1 MGSTF
6 RKKMAR
12 TSIQSKESKKILRRN
27 KYASGGFRRAGHILT
42 IRVIYLQSIKIYIH
56 IYMMHKVFLLVRF

>member
-1 MGSTF
+1 
-6 RKKMAR
+6 MAR
-12 TSIQSKESKKILRRN
+12 TSIQSKDSKKILRRK

-56 IYMMHKVFLLVRF
+56 IYMMMRKVFLLVQF